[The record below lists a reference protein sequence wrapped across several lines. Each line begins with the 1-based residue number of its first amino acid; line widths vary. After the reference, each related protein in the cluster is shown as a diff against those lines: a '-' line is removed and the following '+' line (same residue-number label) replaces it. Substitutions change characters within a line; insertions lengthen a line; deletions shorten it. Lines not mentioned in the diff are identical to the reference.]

1 VSEIRAATAAVPAME
16 PPRQREPEFRV
27 MRRIQGELGIRE
39 PAPVE
44 GYGPTSALS
53 EELLLHGYRNA
64 GADLD

>member
-1 VSEIRAATAAVPAME
+1 VTELRAATAPAPVME
-16 PPRQREPEFRV
+16 PPRQREPVLVVVGRL
-27 MRRIQGELGIRE
+27 QAELGIRE

-64 GADLD
+64 GEDLD